1 MIVAFHSQYSDRYE
15 RTWFKVTA
23 GLANLVGQFVMTFP
37 MTTWCAWEAKQTM
50 RVPALSADIRD
61 AIAGYH
67 SSSTGGTVAFH
78 KILETS
84 KISRHMRSQVSNM
97 NSDLH
102 TVKRVLLD
110 GLPSHVHGEEQHP
123 TNARA
128 PKMVIWMMSFCVFLF
143 NCFCYATT
151 SFLLVKVAATSV
163 FVLLVQGDVA
173 RKDHQSLEDMLNI
186 SNQIFTSGN
195 ILTLPFVGIPVLIA
209 LRVFHYRLM
218 KNLWPF
224 WVLSIAQT
232 ILNLTISDLFG
243 PAVLRLAEKCR
254 GIPTLG

>member
-1 MIVAFHSQYSDRYE
+1 
-15 RTWFKVTA
+15 
-23 GLANLVGQFVMTFP
+23 MTFP

-78 KILETS
+78 KILET
-84 KISRHMRSQVSNM
+84 
-97 NSDLH
+97 
-102 TVKRVLLD
+102 RVLLD

-173 RKDHQSLEDMLNI
+173 RKDHQSLEDMLNV
-186 SNQIFTSGN
+186 SNQI
-195 ILTLPFVGIPVLIA
+195 LPPEIF
-209 LRVFHYRLM
+209 
-218 KNLWPF
+218 
-224 WVLSIAQT
+224 
-232 ILNLTISDLFG
+232 
-243 PAVLRLAEKCR
+243 
-254 GIPTLG
+254 